1 MRVKEKNGFTLAEVL
16 IASLIGAAVISS
28 IGSIIVSQ
36 IRQNIGYET
45 RRQLVE
51 DWGRVA
57 AFIESELFLA
67 ERVYPVDGE
76 VTGPYILDKAG
87 STNSCGYSA
96 DSIRLALVL
105 NDVSSY
111 IIYAVDEPSEA
122 EKKFWNGPYVLRR
135 CGPLSTEI
143 ANLGD
148 LSGVVKNSIL
158 IGSLPSPT
166 ALTAQR
172 GVNTLG
178 GATAARDVSIMLSVS
193 RNSVE
198 YSGRFGGQARVSP
211 SYNLLNDEINTGS
224 SCDLLTSTTGLLCG
238 SGVLEFTEENC
249 PKYSGTA
256 TNRELITSLIYNC
269 DLSRVHQFKPS
280 GTAEVEG
287 SKESSREDTIYFPG
301 KRSNYTLSDICDNNY
316 CRVTGSGMDVVIR
329 EGEVLVFADG
339 ELRI

>member
-1 MRVKEKNGFTLAEVL
+1 MTPKGGFTLVEVL
-16 IASLIGAAVISS
+16 IASLLGAAVISAV
-28 IGSIIVSQ
+28 GSVIISQ

-57 AFIESELFLA
+57 SFIESELFLA
-67 ERVYPVDGE
+67 ERVYPVDEG
-76 VTGPYILDKAG
+76 VTGAYIIDKAG
-87 STNSCGYSA
+87 SANTCGYSA

-111 IIYAVDEPSEA
+111 IVYAVDEPSEA
-122 EKKFWNGPYVLRR
+122 ERKFWNGPYVLRR
-135 CGPLSTEI
+135 CGPLSTDE

-148 LSGVVKNSIL
+148 LSGAVKNSIL

-166 ALTAQR
+166 ALTAKR

-178 GATAARDVSIMLSVS
+178 GATAARDVSVMLSVS
-193 RNSVE
+193 RNSIE
-198 YSGRFGGQARVSP
+198 HTGKFGGQARVSP
-211 SYNLLNDEINTGS
+211 SYNLLNDEVNTGS
-224 SCDLLTSTTGLLCG
+224 SCDLATSMTGLLCG
-238 SGVLEFTEENC
+238 SGVLEFTEDNC
-249 PKYSGTA
+249 PKYSGVA
-256 TNRELITSLIYNC
+256 ANRELITSSAYNC

-287 SKESSREDTIYFPG
+287 SKESSREDTIYLPG
-301 KRSNYTLSDICDNNY
+301 KRVDYTLSEICDNNF
-316 CRVTGSGMDVVIR
+316 CRVTGAGLDVVIR